1 MPKIRHCR
9 ILMWFLP
16 YLFVLVAFPA
26 ASGAM
31 TVTLEWDPSPS
42 QGVTGYKLY
51 YNDGNSG
58 PPYDGTGAYEGDSP
72 IDVHARTG
80 YTVSGLDGTRSYY
93 FVVTAYNAV
102 AESGPSNEVS
112 TAGDSGGG
120 SSGGSGPVQA
130 ASSQGGGGGG
140 GAGCFVGTA
149 ADGSPKGLLACLI
162 LPVLLFVLSLREV
175 WRQIH
180 RQGEGAEV
188 HRFTDPLDDS
198 FRDDT
203 NHLL

>member
-1 MPKIRHCR
+1 MSVS
-9 ILMWFLP
+9 L
-16 YLFVLVAFPA
+16 A
-26 ASGAM
+26 
-31 TVTLEWDPSPS
+31 WDPSPS
-42 QGVTGYKLY
+42 SDVSGYKLY
-51 YNDGNSG
+51 YRNGQSG
-58 PPYDGTGAYEGDSP
+58 PPYDGADAYEGDSP
-72 IDVHARTG
+72 IDVADVTSF
-80 YTVSGLDGTRSYY
+80 TVSGLDGQRTYY
-93 FVVTAYNAV
+93 FVVTAYNAG

-140 GAGCFVGTA
+140 GAGCFISTA
-149 ADGSPKGLLACLI
+149 ADGSPKGLFACLI
-162 LPVLLFVLSLREV
+162 LSVLLFVLSFREV

-180 RQGEGAEV
+180 RQGEGPEF